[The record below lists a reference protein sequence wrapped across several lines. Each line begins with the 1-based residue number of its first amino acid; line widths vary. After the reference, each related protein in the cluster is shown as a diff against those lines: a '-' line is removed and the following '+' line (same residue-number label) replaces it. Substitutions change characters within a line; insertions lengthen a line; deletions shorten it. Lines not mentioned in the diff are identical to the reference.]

1 MILHGYSY
9 LKETPLDT
17 DALLTVHEAAEKI
30 GVSDSAIRNAT
41 LEGRLPFVVKFGR
54 KLIEQDALIEYQRR
68 TQPDGQKSKGRPRAA
83 ESVTS
88 QVDEKSLD
96 TGRGV

>member
-1 MILHGYSY
+1 M
-9 LKETPLDT
+9 DT

-41 LEGRLPFVVKFGR
+41 LDGRLPFVVKFGR
-54 KLIEQDALIEYQRR
+54 KLIERDALIEYQRR

-83 ESVTS
+83 EPVTS
-88 QVDEKSLD
+88 QLDEKPLD
-96 TGRGV
+96 TGSDV